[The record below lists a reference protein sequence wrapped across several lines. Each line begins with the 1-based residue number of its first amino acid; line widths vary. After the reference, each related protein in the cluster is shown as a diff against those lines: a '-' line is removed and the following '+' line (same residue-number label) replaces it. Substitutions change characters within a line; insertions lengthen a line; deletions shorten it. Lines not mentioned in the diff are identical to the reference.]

1 MKHIKTFLESN
12 SVDLDFNTS
21 VTKIID
27 DVIHFDK
34 NIELIRISYLDKEN
48 IDRILETKP
57 LKRDISHHLKV
68 INYMSDRK

>member
-34 NIELIRISYLDKEN
+34 NIELIRISYLDK
-48 IDRILETKP
+48 T
-57 LKRDISHHLKV
+57 
-68 INYMSDRK
+68 